1 MVMDADYSKET
12 GRILGIGASILGA
25 AALAVGLLEIF
36 GGWGGA
42 IPEDQFGGLVLMVTA
57 AAYLLGVK
65 GAVSG
70 RYEGL
75 SFIVGGL
82 FLTAVFGVLYLLTA
96 GAEALMYLLGEA
108 EAFPGIF
115 DLRPEF
121 WIFLLSL
128 PLARRVRRLLAGM
141 AW

>member
-1 MVMDADYSKET
+1 MKET
-12 GRILGIGASILGA
+12 DFSIKTGKLLGIYASILGA
-25 AALAVGLLEIF
+25 ISLAVGLLEIS
-36 GGWGGA
+36 GGWGEA
-42 IPEDQFGGLVLMVTA
+42 IPGDLFGGLAPTVTA

-65 GAVSG
+65 GTIAG

-75 SFIVGGL
+75 SFVVGGL

-108 EAFPGIF
+108 AAFPELL
-115 DLRPEF
+115 DLRPEV
-121 WIFLLSL
+121 WIFFLSL
-128 PLARRVRRLLAGM
+128 PLARRVRGLLEGM

>member
-1 MVMDADYSKET
+1 
-12 GRILGIGASILGA
+12 
-25 AALAVGLLEIF
+25 
-36 GGWGGA
+36 
-42 IPEDQFGGLVLMVTA
+42 VTA

-65 GAVSG
+65 GTVAG

-75 SFIVGGL
+75 SFVVGGL
-82 FLTAVFGVLYLLTA
+82 FLTAVFGFLYLLLA

-115 DLRPEF
+115 DLRPEV

-128 PLARRVRRLLAGM
+128 PLALRVRGLLAGM